1 MPTALGIVNGF
12 FPDVTSVKDSKT
24 VLKIEV
30 TSQDDRTSR
39 KGEHKDCALAVACK
53 RKLNIDGVIISR
65 KIAYL
70 IKGKKAVRFEV
81 PNSISREIVSFDRGG
96 GFAPGTYQLSRP
108 SKCKLISTGE
118 RSRTGPHKTKSGR
131 KIKFRHVTSKIR
143 AVLAGHEGD

>member
-1 MPTALGIVNGF
+1 MARKGEPVTGQSRPNRRILKMPTALGIVNGF
-12 FPDVTSVKDSKT
+12 FPGVTSVKDSKT

-30 TSQDDRTSR
+30 TAQDDRTSR

-81 PNSISREIVSFDRGG
+81 PNSI
-96 GFAPGTYQLSRP
+96 
-108 SKCKLISTGE
+108 
-118 RSRTGPHKTKSGR
+118 
-131 KIKFRHVTSKIR
+131 
-143 AVLAGHEGD
+143 